1 MPEFGVVRRPSCSL
15 CDSFVVFCVDE
26 YMGQWHCLNC
36 DSNLLKPRKTSAK
49 YKSIHTLEERQQ
61 TATEFNEMMLAM
73 KHINGEIVMKNV
85 HEKTVYAPAIQI
97 GTREV
102 QLARALENWMDDIG
116 LGSIEEMATRLSFL
130 EHYYEHTQH
139 MGLKDVM
146 GRSPQEAE
154 DFANSMPVNGMPW
167 IANREERPYGASLE
181 RQKQINSEENESV
194 D

>member
-1 MPEFGVVRRPSCSL
+1 MPEVRRPSCSL
-15 CDSFVVFCVDE
+15 CDSFIVFCLDDDF
-26 YMGQWHCLNC
+26 GQWHCLNC
-36 DSNLLKPRKTSAK
+36 DSGLFKTKRTTTK
-49 YKSIHTLEERQQ
+49 YSYFMSLEERQKE
-61 TATEFNEMMLAM
+61 TKEFNETFTSMG
-73 KHINGEIVMKNV
+73 HIKGEIVMKKV
-85 HEKTVYAPAIQI
+85 DEKFAYAPAIQI

-102 QLARALENWMDDIG
+102 QLARALERWMDEIG

-130 EHYYEHTQH
+130 EYYYERTQE

-167 IANREERPYGASLE
+167 IANREERPYGASLK
-181 RQKQINSEENESV
+181 RQKEINESV

>member
-1 MPEFGVVRRPSCSL
+1 MPYGVVRRPSCSL
-15 CDSFVVFCVDE
+15 CDSFIVFCVDDDF
-26 YMGQWHCLNC
+26 GQWHCLNC
-36 DSNLLKPRKTSAK
+36 DSGLFKTKRTTTK
-49 YKSIHTLEERQQ
+49 YGYFRSLEERQKE
-61 TATEFNEMMLAM
+61 TKEFNETFTSMG
-73 KHINGEIVMKNV
+73 HIKGEIVMKNLGKT
-85 HEKTVYAPAIQI
+85 EFRKTVEI

-102 QLARALENWMDDIG
+102 QLARALERWMDDIG

-154 DFANSMPVNGMPW
+154 DFANSMPVKGMPW
-167 IANREERPYGASLE
+167 IVNREERPYGASLA
-181 RQKQINSEENESV
+181 RQKQISEKNESV